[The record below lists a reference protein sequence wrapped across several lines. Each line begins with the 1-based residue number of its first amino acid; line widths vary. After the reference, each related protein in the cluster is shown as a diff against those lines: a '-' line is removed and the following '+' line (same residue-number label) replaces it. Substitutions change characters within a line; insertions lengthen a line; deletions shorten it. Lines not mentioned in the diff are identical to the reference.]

1 MIHGYRNIDEN
12 GRGVDAWYNVLH
24 GGEQDRDKYVI
35 DIYMDSGKGAFKAVS
50 AMEETYEGM
59 LECLR
64 DNAERLLKRQ
74 HVRTLKEAVKW
85 AQGMLLAVQSGAYKA
100 HDPGYCEYGDWDVEE
115 DDDDIDND
123 IDDDIDDD
131 IYDDLYD
138 ELDGYGGEGAE

>member
-1 MIHGYRNIDEN
+1 MIHGYRNIDES
-12 GRGVDAWYNVLH
+12 GCGVDAWYNVLH

-74 HVRTLKEAVKW
+74 YVRTLKEALKW
-85 AQGMLLAVQSGAYKA
+85 AQGMLLAVQNGTYKE
-100 HDPGYCEYGDWDVEE
+100 HDLDYCEYGDWDVE
-115 DDDDIDND
+115 DDDDED

-138 ELDGYGGEGAE
+138 GLDGYGGEVIE